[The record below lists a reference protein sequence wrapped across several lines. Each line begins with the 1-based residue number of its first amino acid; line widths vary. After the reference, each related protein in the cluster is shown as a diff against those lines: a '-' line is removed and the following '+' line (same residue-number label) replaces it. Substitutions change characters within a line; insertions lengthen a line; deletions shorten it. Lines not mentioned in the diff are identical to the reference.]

1 MNWSAFDEIT
11 DLCHKE
17 KSYELAFTMA
27 KVRFIFNNQTVR
39 DADKLLSQSYCYK
52 PQEAYDD
59 ILKLLNTNLH
69 GPLVPYCLGK
79 LCKEL
84 WYLENALMW
93 FDQAKRADFE
103 QSTIEATC
111 SLEIADCLVWSDK
124 DLKRALELLN
134 FTSPSTDELSSRKH
148 LTLAHAYLKLGDMK
162 NATETLKEKV
172 IDTHVPEQTFL
183 QGLLA
188 LRNGKEQKAKDL
200 WNTIFAIT
208 SADTK
213 LHKVKEQIAR
223 AYPKIGLENKH
234 VS

>member
-1 MNWSAFDEIT
+1 MQGA
-11 DLCHKE
+11 
-17 KSYELAFTMA
+17 
-27 KVRFIFNNQTVR
+27 
-39 DADKLLSQSYCYK
+39 
-52 PQEAYDD
+52 
-59 ILKLLNTNLH
+59 
-69 GPLVPYCLGK
+69 LVF
-79 LCKEL
+79 
-84 WYLENALMW
+84 ENALMW

-134 FTSPSTDELSSRKH
+134 FTSPSTDELSSRKQ
-148 LTLAHAYLKLGDMK
+148 LTLAHAYLKLGDIK

-188 LRNGKEQKAKDL
+188 LRNGKEQQAKDL